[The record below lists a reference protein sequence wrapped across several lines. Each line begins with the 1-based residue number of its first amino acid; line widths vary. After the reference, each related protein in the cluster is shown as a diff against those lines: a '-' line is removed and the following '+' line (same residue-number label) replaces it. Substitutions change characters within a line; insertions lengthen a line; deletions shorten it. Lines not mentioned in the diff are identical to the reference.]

1 MYYVALVNMSLD
13 LTWEVLVIVQF
24 HRGAHR
30 SSCFQLLNCLKPS
43 QAMANVLAEWLS
55 KHDIKQAH
63 IAGQSYAISVLC
75 RAYLFSCI

>member
-1 MYYVALVNMSLD
+1 MTTEPPCPATV
-13 LTWEVLVIVQF
+13 
-24 HRGAHR
+24 R
-30 SSCFQLLNCLKPS
+30 SSRFQLLNCLKPS

-55 KHDIKQAH
+55 KHDIKQEH